1 MQGSDTHMLKGI
13 IDDEASGFFS
23 IALSPDTA
31 IKPKAEFARKAD
43 ETDQPA
49 IIHSPYRQPTLSNAP
64 DQTPCIIGFERVGR
78 AQQIAQNERIVRQP
92 GEWRGVRHFERPQDK
107 A

>member
-1 MQGSDTHMLKGI
+1 MQGSDAHVLKGI

-43 ETDQPA
+43 ETNQPA
-49 IIHSPYRQPTLSNAP
+49 IIHSPYR
-64 DQTPCIIGFERVGR
+64 
-78 AQQIAQNERIVRQP
+78 
-92 GEWRGVRHFERPQDK
+92 
-107 A
+107 

>member
-1 MQGSDTHMLKGI
+1 MCRLFFIEPIRAKRHDFSPLPAKGICPAGRNKVQLVHQTVRRPVVEQRIGMQGSDTHMLKGI

-49 IIHSPYRQPTLSNAP
+49 IIHSPYR
-64 DQTPCIIGFERVGR
+64 
-78 AQQIAQNERIVRQP
+78 
-92 GEWRGVRHFERPQDK
+92 
-107 A
+107 